1 MYVVFSY
8 VSLFP
13 HPIFISLFM
22 FVLAENCAH
31 ICRASSESGKKL
43 GGLFFGLTLKFLSL
57 PTHYYIYYTFR
68 MMDME
73 KKNGGNGEL
82 QIELKEEVGLGTYAN
97 LAVITHS
104 SSEFVL
110 DFVSVLPGIPKAPVQ
125 SRIILAPEHAKR
137 LLNALEDNISKY
149 EHAFGPISMPEER
162 ALTFPNVA
170 GEA

>member
-1 MYVVFSY
+1 
-8 VSLFP
+8 
-13 HPIFISLFM
+13 
-22 FVLAENCAH
+22 
-31 ICRASSESGKKL
+31 
-43 GGLFFGLTLKFLSL
+43 
-57 PTHYYIYYTFR
+57 
-68 MMDME
+68 MDIE

-137 LLNALEDNISKY
+137 LLRALEDNISKY
-149 EHAFGPISMPEER
+149 EHSFGPISMPEER
-162 ALTFPNVA
+162 TLTFPNVA

>member
-1 MYVVFSY
+1 M
-8 VSLFP
+8 
-13 HPIFISLFM
+13 
-22 FVLAENCAH
+22 
-31 ICRASSESGKKL
+31 
-43 GGLFFGLTLKFLSL
+43 GGLFFGLSSKFLSL
-57 PTHYYIYYTFR
+57 PTHYYIYCTFR
-68 MMDME
+68 KMDME

-137 LLNALEDNISKY
+137 LLRALEDNISKY
-149 EHAFGPISMPEER
+149 EHSFGPISMPEER
-162 ALTFPNVA
+162 TLTFPNVA

>member
-1 MYVVFSY
+1 
-8 VSLFP
+8 
-13 HPIFISLFM
+13 
-22 FVLAENCAH
+22 
-31 ICRASSESGKKL
+31 
-43 GGLFFGLTLKFLSL
+43 
-57 PTHYYIYYTFR
+57 
-68 MMDME
+68 MDME

-110 DFVSVLPGIPKAPVQ
+110 DFVSVLPGIPKAPVR

-137 LLNALEDNISKY
+137 LLRALEDNISKY
-149 EHAFGPISMPEER
+149 EHSFGPIPMPEER
-162 ALTFPNVA
+162 TLTFPNVA

>member
-1 MYVVFSY
+1 
-8 VSLFP
+8 
-13 HPIFISLFM
+13 
-22 FVLAENCAH
+22 
-31 ICRASSESGKKL
+31 
-43 GGLFFGLTLKFLSL
+43 
-57 PTHYYIYYTFR
+57 
-68 MMDME
+68 ME

-110 DFVSVLPGIPKAPVQ
+110 DFVSVLPGIPKAPVL

-162 ALTFPNVA
+162 TLTFPNVA